1 MKSFYV
7 NVAPFNTKVLV
18 HYGKGINKLIKNH
31 NKKYKPKIELETNQK
46 NVNGLTVTTKAKN
59 GFAYCILLNSKR
71 YDEGVLL
78 HECFHALHG
87 ITEHAG
93 LTLTDQSEEYYA
105 YALQDLFNQIKK
117 QLNKK

>member
-18 HYGKGINKLIKNH
+18 HYGKNINKLIKKH
-31 NKKYKPKIELETNQK
+31 NKKYKPAIELERDQRS
-46 NVNGLTVTTKAKN
+46 VNGLTVTTETKY
-59 GFAYCILLNSKR
+59 GPAYCILLDSKK
-71 YDEGVLL
+71 YNEGVLL

-87 ITEHAG
+87 ITENAG
-93 LTLTDQSEEYYA
+93 LILTDQSEEYYA

-117 QLNKK
+117 ELNKK